1 MSGVM
6 LPGFKTGFTKI
17 KIITISAF
25 EPRPIDRKH
34 LTAITPD
41 CTKDQVNTF
50 AVVFMVQ
57 INCNM
62 RQGNRIKTVRLKD
75 NPYSLIKM
83 YIITYVTPG

>member
-25 EPRPIDRKH
+25 VPRPIDRKH

-41 CTKDQVNTF
+41 CTKDQVNIF
-50 AVVFMVQ
+50 PEVFMVQ
-57 INCNM
+57 VKCNM
-62 RQGNRIKTVRLKD
+62 SQDNGIKTVRLKD
-75 NPYSLIKM
+75 NPYS
-83 YIITYVTPG
+83 